1 MASLGSCTV
10 MTLRMYAERKK
21 WALEEV
27 RVYLEH
33 EKVHRIDSEKPE
45 KESSKVSQFTRKIEL
60 EGELDSDQR
69 QRLLEIA
76 NRCPVHR
83 TLEEE
88 ILIQTLLVS

>member
-1 MASLGSCTV
+1 M
-10 MTLRMYAERKK
+10 K
-21 WALEEV
+21 
-27 RVYLEH
+27 
-33 EKVHRIDSEKPE
+33 KVHRIDSDKPE
-45 KESSKVSQFTRKIEL
+45 KETSKVSQFTRKIEL
-60 EGELDSDQR
+60 EGDLDSDQR